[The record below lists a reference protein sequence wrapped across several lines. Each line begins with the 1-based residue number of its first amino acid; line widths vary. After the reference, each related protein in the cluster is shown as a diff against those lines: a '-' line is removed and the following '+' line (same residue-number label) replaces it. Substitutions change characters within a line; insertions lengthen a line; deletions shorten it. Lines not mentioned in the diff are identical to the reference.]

1 MNNIK
6 EVKKSVDGKKWEEA
20 LDKAFEKANS
30 KVEIDGFR
38 KGKAPKDVYLKKYGK
53 ESLFMDAADVV
64 IGEAY
69 TEVLEE
75 NKDLPIVAEPKVELE
90 KIDEKGVDFSIKLV
104 LKPEIK
110 LGEYKNLGVTKEE
123 VEVTKEE
130 IDQEIDNLTKKYEEE
145 AIKTGDA
152 ELGDT
157 VNIDFEGFKDGV
169 AFEGGKAD
177 GHMLKLGSG
186 SFIPGFEDQL
196 VGAKAGDEIEVKV
209 TFPEEYPAEDL
220 KGQEVLFKVKVN
232 EVKETIKRELDET
245 FFEDL
250 GMGGINDKDSLE
262 KQLKENIRV
271 RKDVD
276 SDNKYIDQL
285 LEKASE
291 NVEVDIPVEMI
302 DEEVHR
308 MVHQYEE
315 QLKMQGL
322 TLEQYYQFTNTDEE
336 KLKEQM
342 KEEAS
347 KRVKYRL
354 MLEAIVKAENISVNE
369 EEADKE
375 AENIAKR
382 YQMEKEEFLKA
393 FGGLNVV
400 KYDLEMRKAI
410 EVLKG
415 N

>member
-1 MNNIK
+1 MANIK
-6 EVKKSVDGKKWEEA
+6 EIKNKVEGQRWEDA
-20 LDKAFEKANS
+20 LDKAFEKANE
-30 KVEIDGFR
+30 KVEISGFR
-38 KGKAPKDVYLKKYGK
+38 KGKAPKDVFLKKYGK
-53 ESLFMDAADVV
+53 ESLFMEAADVV
-64 IGEAY
+64 ISEEY
-69 TEVLEE
+69 RNVLEE
-75 NKDLPIVAEPKVELE
+75 NKDLEIVAEPKVELLS
-90 KIDEKGVDFSIKLV
+90 IDESGVEFMIKLI
-104 LKPEIK
+104 LKPEVE

-123 VEVTKEE
+123 AEVTQDE
-130 IDQEIDNLTKKYEEE
+130 IDAELDALTKKYEEE
-145 AIKTGDA
+145 SIKPGEA
-152 ELGDT
+152 VLGDT

-186 SFIPGFEDQL
+186 SFIPGFEEQL
-196 VGAKAGDEIEVKV
+196 VGSKAGDTVDVKV
-209 TFPEEYPAEDL
+209 TFPEEYPSEDL

-232 EVKETIKRELDET
+232 EVKETIKRELDAE

-250 GMGGINDKDSLE
+250 AMEGINDKESLE

-276 SDNKYIDQL
+276 SDNKYIDEL

-291 NVEVDIPVEMI
+291 NVKVEIPEEMI
-302 DEEVHR
+302 DDEVHR
-308 MVHQYEE
+308 MLHQYED

-322 TLEQYYQFTNTDEE
+322 TLEQYYQFTNTDEA

-342 KEEAS
+342 KEEAN

-354 MLEAIVKAENISVNE
+354 MLEAIIKAENISVTE
-369 EEADKE
+369 EEANKE
-375 AENIAKR
+375 AEAIAAK
-382 YQMEKEEFLKA
+382 YQMDKEEFLKA
-393 FGGLNVV
+393 FGGLNIV
-400 KYDLEMRKAI
+400 KYDLEMRRAI

>member
-1 MNNIK
+1 MANIK
-6 EVKKSVDGKKWEEA
+6 EIKNKVEGQRWEDA
-20 LDKAFEKANS
+20 LDKAFEKANE
-30 KVEIDGFR
+30 KVEISGFR
-38 KGKAPKDVYLKKYGK
+38 KGKAPKDVFLKKYGK
-53 ESLFMDAADVV
+53 ESLFMEAADVV
-64 IGEAY
+64 ISEEY
-69 TEVLEE
+69 RNVLEE
-75 NKDLPIVAEPKVELE
+75 NKDLEIVAEPKVELLS
-90 KIDEKGVDFSIKLV
+90 IDESGVEFMIKLI
-104 LKPEIK
+104 LKPEVE

-123 VEVTKEE
+123 VEVTQDE
-130 IDQEIDNLTKKYEEE
+130 IDAELDALTKKYEEE
-145 AIKTGDA
+145 SIKPGDA
-152 ELGDT
+152 VLGDT

-186 SFIPGFEDQL
+186 SFIPGFEEQL
-196 VGAKAGDEIEVKV
+196 VGSKAGDTVDVKV
-209 TFPEEYPAEDL
+209 TFPEEYPSEDL

-232 EVKETIKRELDET
+232 EVKETIKRELDAE

-250 GMGGINDKDSLE
+250 AMEGINDKESLE

-276 SDNKYIDQL
+276 SDNKYIDEL

-291 NVEVDIPVEMI
+291 NVKVEIPEEMI
-302 DEEVHR
+302 DDEVHR
-308 MVHQYEE
+308 MLHQYED

-322 TLEQYYQFTNTDEE
+322 TLEQYYQFTNTDEA

-342 KEEAS
+342 KEEAN

-354 MLEAIVKAENISVNE
+354 MLEAIIKAENISVTE
-369 EEADKE
+369 EEANKE
-375 AENIAKR
+375 AEAIAAK
-382 YQMEKEEFLKA
+382 YQMDKEEFLKA
-393 FGGLNVV
+393 FGGLNIV
-400 KYDLEMRKAI
+400 KYDLEMRRAI